1 MVSAIALRG
10 IFILLRLL
18 SPEVRYSQ
26 TFTPRTASSLRLD
39 TLRTWIPIHRFFPEV
54 GFIGHVAAESRVVPE
69 HRILQHR
76 LARPDGLEEIPE
88 VGTQIVIIVPLEDQA
103 LRSQLLSGFRVVFL
117 MPLCEIDSLQTSRK
131 RAGVVAGREIHPGL
145 RRIADSK
152 LCEFDDTL

>member
-39 TLRTWIPIHRFFPEV
+39 TLRSWIPIHRFFPEV
-54 GFIGHVAAESRVVPE
+54 GFVGHVAAESRVVPE

-103 LRSQLLSGFRVVFL
+103 LRSQLLSRFRLVLLV
-117 MPLCEIDSLQTSRK
+117 PLREIGCPQPGRK
-131 RAGVVAGREIHPGL
+131 RHREKKQRESDHG
-145 RRIADSK
+145 AWG
-152 LCEFDDTL
+152 DTDRKH

>member
-76 LARPDGLEEIPE
+76 LVAPGGLEEIPE
-88 VGTQIVIIVPLEDQA
+88 GGTQIVIIVPLKDQA
-103 LRSQLLSGFRVVFL
+103 LGSRFLSRFRIVFL
-117 MPLCEIDSLQTSRK
+117 VPLREIGCPQPGRK
-131 RAGVVAGREIHPGL
+131 RPRVITRREIHSGL
-145 RRIADSK
+145 RRIAEPELGK
-152 LCEFDDTL
+152 F